1 MQGFRSMGSEW
12 ANVRNALPVAAE
24 LIRRSSA
31 RMKSREIATALF
43 ALQTMGGGSRVA
55 PASSSDRVIVTPD
68 SKKTAGG
75 SNNEIDSTDDNDD
88 GSESSNSITNNNTTT
103 TSSTVGSLGKY
114 EQSVN
119 GRVLTFHDLGMDSR
133 RRFKTPRELTELL
146 DALAD
151 KLETRV
157 ERLSASSVGLAL
169 FGLQVC
175 MQ

>member
-1 MQGFRSMGSEW
+1 MGSEW

-68 SKKTAGG
+68 SKKAVGDN
-75 SNNEIDSTDDNDD
+75 NNERDSDDDNDGN
-88 GSESSNSITNNNTTT
+88 GSSNSNSITNNTTT
-103 TSSTVGSLGKY
+103 STVGSVGKY

-146 DALAD
+146 DTLAD

-175 MQ
+175 MQRLGL